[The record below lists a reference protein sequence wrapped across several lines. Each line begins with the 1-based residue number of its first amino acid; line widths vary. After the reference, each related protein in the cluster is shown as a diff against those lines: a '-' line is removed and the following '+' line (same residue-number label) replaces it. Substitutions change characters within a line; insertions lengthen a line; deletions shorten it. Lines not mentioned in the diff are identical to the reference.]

1 MLSTLL
7 KRSKQSYF
15 SKLFECNWN
24 NIKNT
29 WKEIKS
35 LISLKNIST
44 SVPRTLNHNNKTVT
58 NPFEIANIF
67 NNHFASVA
75 QKTRANVNYSHKYF
89 SEYMANNSSKSFL
102 LSPTNENEI
111 SGIIS
116 SLNPNKSVGLNSKP
130 TKILKLLIFP
140 TSIISLFLW
149 VYSHQ
154 SCKLSKPF
162 LYMKKDSKLDCNNYR
177 PTSLLPNIEK
187 KLDKL
192 VYNRITKL
200 LNDNN
205 FIYPL
210 QFGF

>member
-1 MLSTLL
+1 MD
-7 KRSKQSYF
+7 
-15 SKLFECNWN
+15 
-24 NIKNT
+24 
-29 WKEIKS
+29 
-35 LISLKNIST
+35 
-44 SVPRTLNHNNKTVT
+44 
-58 NPFEIANIF
+58 
-67 NNHFASVA
+67 
-75 QKTRANVNYSHKYF
+75 
-89 SEYMANNSSKSFL
+89 NNSSKSFL

-116 SLNPNKSVGLNSKP
+116 SLNPNKSVGPNSKP

-162 LYMKKDSKLDCNNYR
+162 LHMKKDSKLDCNNYR